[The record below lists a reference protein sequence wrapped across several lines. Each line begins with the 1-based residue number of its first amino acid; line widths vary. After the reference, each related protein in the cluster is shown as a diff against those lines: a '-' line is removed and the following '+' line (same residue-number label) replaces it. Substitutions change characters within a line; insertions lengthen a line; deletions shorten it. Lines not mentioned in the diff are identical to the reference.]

1 MTVTADLP
9 ARPLPSSLPAQGA
22 AAAHPDDGGEA
33 SVPLAQ
39 LLKAAGDELR
49 LAILRVLGQSS
60 FGVQELCD
68 VFALR
73 QPSMSHHLKV
83 LALAELVDK
92 RREGNSIFYRRCL
105 PTSALHGELLDQI
118 DASDLAPAQQQRLA
132 QVLAGRAAQ
141 SRAHFARYA
150 DDAATEELIAD
161 YQQYADIA
169 TELLLR
175 AKPEGDLAVE
185 IGPGEGEFLLE
196 LGRRFTRV
204 VGYDNAAPIQA
215 LARQRIDAAKLQN
228 IELILGEWPAVAPDE
243 AQADAMVLNMVLHHL
258 PSPADSL
265 RAAAWRLKPGGV
277 LLVTELCRHDQHWAH
292 ESCGDLWLGFEE
304 QELLAWAAR
313 AGLTQLEAQFV
324 AQRNGFQVQVRTFVR
339 GE

>member
-1 MTVTADLP
+1 MT
-9 ARPLPSSLPAQGA
+9 SLQGNATDVLA
-22 AAAHPDDGGEA
+22 APDA
-33 SVPLAQ
+33 VPLAR

-60 FGVQELCD
+60 FGVQELGE
-68 VFALR
+68 VFAMR
-73 QPSMSHHLKV
+73 QSGMSHHLKV
-83 LALAELVDK
+83 LAQAGLVDT
-92 RREGNSIFYRRCL
+92 RREGNSIFYRRRL
-105 PTSALHGELLDQI
+105 PTSALHGELLDEI
-118 DASDLAPAQQQRLA
+118 DASMLAPLQQQCLSD
-132 QVLAGRAAQ
+132 VLARRADQ
-141 SRAHFARYA
+141 SRAHFERYA
-150 DDAATEELIAD
+150 DEAGAEELIAD

-169 TELLLR
+169 VELLHR
-175 AKPEGDLAVE
+175 AKPSGDLAVE

-204 VGYDNAAPIQA
+204 VGYDNAPAIQTR
-215 LARQRIDAAKLQN
+215 ARQRVDAAQLHN
-228 IELILGEWPAVAPDE
+228 IDLILGEWPAAAPDE

-277 LLVTELCRHDQHWAH
+277 LLVTELCAHDQHWAH

-304 QELLAWAAR
+304 QEILSWAAR
-313 AGLTQLEAQFV
+313 AGLAQLEAQFV